1 MEVKERGSEEEKELR
16 LRRRIGEAQAKAQNR
31 VGCYLDPKGSGP

>member
-1 MEVKERGSEEEKELR
+1 MEVRERIRGRKGILR